1 MRTLFVARRDKNN
14 TGSPL
19 NPIKSQ
25 KTKHANFTLV
35 WTQECFTICKT
46 SDQFGVLQIVEKKAA
61 NCKMYGHTTWLS
73 FLLRSKK

>member
-1 MRTLFVARRDKNN
+1 MRTLIVARRDKHN

-19 NPIKSQ
+19 NPLKSQ

-61 NCKMYGHTTWLS
+61 NCKMYGHTS
-73 FLLRSKK
+73 GSAQR